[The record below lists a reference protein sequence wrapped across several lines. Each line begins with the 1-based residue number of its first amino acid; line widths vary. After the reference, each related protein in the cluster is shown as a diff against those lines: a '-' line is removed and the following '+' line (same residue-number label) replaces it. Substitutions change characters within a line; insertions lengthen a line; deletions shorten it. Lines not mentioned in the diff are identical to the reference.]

1 MRFDALHPETMP
13 LDFLELAKHCE
24 LLSDGRTMPRQQDFS
39 LADVSWLI
47 GRLYELDVHHAVP
60 DFYFRTFGI
69 FWQAL
74 YGEDFTGRWLS
85 EFELRTDKLDA
96 LRPQYDRVV
105 TSREPVMCRSRLV
118 WPDDVEISFDRLLVP
133 FSLDGET
140 VSQIV
145 VAAHYDADVEDL
157 VYFRG
162 EGLPQLIVDDQEPI
176 PLQLA
181 S

>member
-1 MRFDALHPETMP
+1 MP
-13 LDFLELAKHCE
+13 LDFLEFAHHCE
-24 LLSDGRTMPRQQDFS
+24 LLSEGRTLPRQQDFS
-39 LADVSWLI
+39 MADVSWLF
-47 GRLYELDVHHAVP
+47 GRLYELDVHPGAGP

-74 YGEDFTGRWLS
+74 YGEDFSGRWLS

-96 LRPQYDRVV
+96 LRAQYDQVV
-105 TSREPVMCRSRLV
+105 TSRAPLSCRSRLI
-118 WPDDVEISFDRLLVP
+118 WPDDVEITFDRLLIP
-133 FSLDGET
+133 FTLDGET

-162 EGLPQLIVDDQEPI
+162 EGLPHVIVEEPELIELP
-176 PLQLA
+176 LA